1 MVDQKSTRS
10 ATLNPLDKR
19 LGLVQQKRKQMN
31 TRIIIFVCVVVTLV
45 VLFSVKLPD
54 LRSKAVAALNEQPVS
69 AQSNPKNEAPSEPD
83 LDLAALGILPLEE
96 STEDETPE
104 ATEEIPELQETLEPE
119 VLANIP
125 TQAAL
130 LQQEE
135 NAPIVYYAQ
144 SGDSIGVLAIRFGVE
159 AQEITS
165 ASALPEEGF
174 IPVGQLLLIP
184 NRLKQTSSNLKLF
197 PDSEVVNSP
206 SSVDFDI
213 AAYVE
218 QAGGYLSTYKE
229 QVYAHG
235 EMSGAAILEKVSKE
249 FAIHPRLLLT
259 LIEHQ
264 SGWVYGPKPADE
276 FSQWHPLGIK
286 MDAAGLHHQLV
297 KAAGL
302 IESGYYGWREGTLV
316 TTDFQDGWRLRLAAE
331 LNCGTVGLMQFFSTL
346 YRFEDWSNT
355 LYGEDGFIATYSRMF
370 GDPWVIAQEH
380 EPIFT
385 PDVLQPELIL
395 PFEPGVVWAY
405 TVGPH
410 AAWGAADVRAA
421 LDFSPPTAE
430 SGCHTNWNWVTAAA
444 AGLVVRSEEG
454 VVVVDLDG
462 DGYEQTGW
470 NIIYLHIATTNR
482 VPVGTW
488 LEAGDRIGHP
498 SCEGG
503 KSTGTHLHIAR
514 KYNGE
519 WVPAEG
525 PLAFV
530 MSGWKTKSGSEFL
543 QGWLVKGEEVRQA
556 SIYGIVASHISR

>member
-1 MVDQKSTRS
+1 MVDQRSTRS
-10 ATLNPLDKR
+10 ASHNPRDKR
-19 LGLVQQKRKQMN
+19 LGNVQYKRKQMN
-31 TRIIIFVCVVVTLV
+31 LRIILIACGLLLLV
-45 VLFSVKLPD
+45 VLKATNLLDFS
-54 LRSKAVAALNEQPVS
+54 SKTVAAQNELPVS
-69 AQSNPKNEAPSEPD
+69 AQAILKNEEPSEPEV
-83 LDLAALGILPLEE
+83 DLAAFGILPL
-96 STEDETPE
+96 E
-104 ATEEIPELQETLEPE
+104 ATEEIPELQETLEPQ

-135 NAPIVYYAQ
+135 NAQILYYAQ

-165 ASALPEEGF
+165 TASLPEEGF

-213 AAYVE
+213 AAFVD

-235 EMSGAAILEKVSKE
+235 QMSGAAIVEKVSKE
-249 FAIHPRLLLT
+249 FAIHPRLLLA

-276 FSQWHPLGIK
+276 FSQWYPLGIK

-297 KAAGL
+297 QAAGL

-316 TTDFQDGWRLRLAAE
+316 TTDFQDGWKLRLAAE

-346 YRFEDWSNT
+346 YRFEDWSNN

-385 PDVLQPELIL
+385 PDVLQPEMIL

-454 VVVVDLDG
+454 VVVVDMDG

-470 NIIYLHIATTNR
+470 NVIYLHIATADR
-482 VPVGTW
+482 APVGTW
-488 LEAGDRIGHP
+488 LEAGDRVGHP

>member
-355 LYGEDGFIATYSRMF
+355 LYGENGFIATYSRMF

-454 VVVVDLDG
+454 VVVVDMDG

>member
-1 MVDQKSTRS
+1 M
-10 ATLNPLDKR
+10 DKR
-19 LGLVQQKRKQMN
+19 LGLVQHKRKQAN
-31 TRIIIFVCVVVTLV
+31 LAIILSGLAIILLIVILTTT
-45 VLFSVKLPD
+45 KLPD
-54 LRSKAVAALNEQPVS
+54 FSSKAVAALNEQPVY
-69 AQSNPKNEAPSEPD
+69 AQSNPKNEAPSDPEV
-83 LDLAALGILPLEE
+83 DLAAFGLLPLET
-96 STEDETPE
+96 SPEDETQE
-104 ATEEIPELQETLEPE
+104 ATEEIPELQETLEPQ

-135 NAPIVYYAQ
+135 NAQILYYAQ

-165 ASALPEEGF
+165 TAALPEEGF

-184 NRLKQTSSNLKLF
+184 NRLNQTSSNLKLF

-213 AAYVE
+213 AAYVD

-235 EMSGAAILEKVSKE
+235 EMSGAAIVEKVSKE
-249 FAIHPRLLLT
+249 FAIHPRLLLA

-276 FSQWHPLGIK
+276 FSQWYPLGIK

-297 KAAGL
+297 QAAGL

-316 TTDFQDGWRLRLAAE
+316 TTDFQDGWKLRLAAE

-430 SGCHTNWNWVTAAA
+430 SGCHTNWNWVTAAG

-454 VVVVDLDG
+454 VVVVDMDG

>member
-1 MVDQKSTRS
+1 MVAQRSTKS
-10 ATLNPLDKR
+10 ATHDPRDKR
-19 LGLVQQKRKQMN
+19 LGIVQQKRKQAN
-31 TRIIIFVCVVVTLV
+31 LRIILIGCGILLLVILKATNLLSFISNFV
-45 VLFSVKLPD
+45 S
-54 LRSKAVAALNEQPVS
+54 AQNERPVS
-69 AQSNPKNEAPSEPD
+69 AQPILNNEEPSEPQID
-83 LDLAALGILPLEE
+83 LSAFGILPLEK
-96 STEDETPE
+96 STEDEAQE
-104 ATEEIPELQETLEPE
+104 ETEEIPELQETLEPH

-135 NAPIVYYAQ
+135 NAQIVFYAQ

-165 ASALPEEGF
+165 ATALPEEGF

-184 NRLKQTSSNLKLF
+184 NRLNQTTSNLKLF

-213 AAYVE
+213 EAYID
-218 QAGGYLSTYKE
+218 QAGGYLSTYSE
-229 QVYAHG
+229 HVYG
-235 EMSGAAILEKVSKE
+235 RGLLSGAAVVEKVSKE
-249 FAIHPRLLLT
+249 FAIHPRLLLA

-264 SGWVYGPKPADE
+264 TGWVYGPKPADE
-276 FSQWHPLGIK
+276 FSQNYPLGIK
-286 MDAAGLHHQLV
+286 MEAVGLHNQLV
-297 KAAGL
+297 NAVGL
-302 IESGYYGWREGTLV
+302 IESGYYGWREGTVV
-316 TTDFQDGWRLRLAAE
+316 TTVFQDGWKLRLAAE
-331 LNCGTVGLMQFFSTL
+331 LNCGTVGLMQFFATF

-385 PDVLQPELIL
+385 PDVLQPEMIL
-395 PFEPGVVWAY
+395 PFEPGIVWAY

-421 LDFSPPTAE
+421 LDFSPPMAE
-430 SGCHTNWNWVTAAA
+430 TGCHTSWSWVTAAA
-444 AGLVVRSEEG
+444 SGLVVRSEEG
-454 VVVVDLDG
+454 VVVVDMDG

-556 SIYGIVASHISR
+556 SIFGVVASHISR

>member
-454 VVVVDLDG
+454 VVVVDMDG